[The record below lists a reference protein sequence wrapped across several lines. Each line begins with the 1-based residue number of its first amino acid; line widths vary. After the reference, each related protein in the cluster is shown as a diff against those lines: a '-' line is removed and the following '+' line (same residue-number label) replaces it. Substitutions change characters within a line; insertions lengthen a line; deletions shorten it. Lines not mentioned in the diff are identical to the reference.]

1 MSEEFIGLPSAELI
15 DFLHRQGCRH
25 FHQRG
30 KTIMDEEKQ
39 NGQEQAEDAEEVEV
53 EAEVDEDIVAVQRI
67 REGDYAALAEVV
79 GRHGSA
85 VFRIADRIVGD
96 REDAFEVMQKAFL
109 AVVEGDLRSADTQ
122 FSHWIYRITV
132 NTALEVR
139 RLHGG
144 RGDTRVPSRG
154 RDIKTA
160 IDDAFR
166 RLPENSCAALALVTA
181 GRLSYQEA
189 SEILQTPVGTVMN
202 RIYQSRQKLWES
214 LASEIV

>member
-1 MSEEFIGLPSAELI
+1 
-15 DFLHRQGCRH
+15 
-25 FHQRG
+25 
-30 KTIMDEEKQ
+30 MDEEKQ
-39 NGQEQAEDAEEVEV
+39 TGQEQAEDAEEVE
-53 EAEVDEDIVAVQRI
+53 AEVDDDTAAVQRI
-67 REGDYAALAEVV
+67 REGDYTALAEVV

-85 VFRIADRIVGD
+85 VFRIADRIVGE

-109 AVVEGDLRSADTQ
+109 AVVKGDLRSADTQ
-122 FSHWIYRITV
+122 FSHWLYRITV

-181 GRLSYQEA
+181 GRLSYQEV
-189 SEILQTPVGTVMN
+189 SDVLQTPMGTVMN